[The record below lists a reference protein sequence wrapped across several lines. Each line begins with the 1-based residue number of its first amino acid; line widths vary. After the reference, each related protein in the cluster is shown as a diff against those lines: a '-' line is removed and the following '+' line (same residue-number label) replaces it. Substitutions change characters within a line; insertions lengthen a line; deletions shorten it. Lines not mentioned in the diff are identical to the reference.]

1 MSWPDWLVLAAYAAA
16 VLALAFLTT
25 RGRLGAG
32 EWMLAGR
39 ALPTWAVFGSMAAT
53 ELSAATFVGVPH
65 ASYTGDWTYLQF
77 AVGALAGK
85 LIVSR
90 TFVPLYHRLGVVTV
104 YGFIR
109 ARFGA
114 LAQRATALL
123 FVVGRLL
130 ASGVR
135 LYIAGLAFSVATGQ
149 SLFTAIALC
158 GALAAAYTMVGGI
171 RAVVWTDVLQGIVLC
186 LGACAMLATLGSADE
201 AGIRGIAHWAA
212 EGDRTRVVSFPHYTA
227 LCDFFADARGFW
239 VALLG
244 GCFLTLATH
253 ATDHDMVQ
261 RLLTTRDGER
271 GGRALL
277 ASGLVNFP
285 LTALFL
291 AIGTGLAW
299 YYTQVT
305 IPYDISDSKQIL
317 PLFALHE
324 LPAGARGLVFAGLFA
339 AAMSSLDSAICAIT
353 TTVLCDLRRSASDR
367 APERRQLW
375 RGSVLTSVALVGVAV
390 AMAHYAERGLG
401 GEINLVE
408 LALSAMTIVYGGL
421 LGVFSLGMLTE
432 RRGSEAS
439 VLSGL
444 AAGAGAGALLFL
456 QVPILGAL
464 GFPQRT
470 AIAWPWW
477 IPIAAS
483 LAFAV
488 AATSRRDSREC
499 AA

>member
-1 MSWPDWLVLAAYAAA
+1 
-16 VLALAFLTT
+16 
-25 RGRLGAG
+25 
-32 EWMLAGR
+32 
-39 ALPTWAVFGSMAAT
+39 
-53 ELSAATFVGVPH
+53 
-65 ASYTGDWTYLQF
+65 
-77 AVGALAGK
+77 
-85 LIVSR
+85 
-90 TFVPLYHRLGVVTV
+90 LYHRLGVVTV

-135 LYIAGLAFSVATGQ
+135 LYIAGLAFSAVTGQ
-149 SLFTAIALC
+149 SLFAAIALC

-186 LGACAMLATLGSADE
+186 LGACAVLATLGSADE
-201 AGIRGIAHWAA
+201 GGIRGIAQWAA
-212 EGDRTRVVSFPHYTA
+212 ESDRMRVVSLPHFAA
-227 LCDFFADARGFW
+227 LAEFFAEARGFW

-261 RLLTTRDGER
+261 RLLTTRDGEG
-271 GGRALL
+271 GGRALV

-291 AIGTGLAW
+291 LIGTGLAW
-299 YYTQVT
+299 FYAEGAV
-305 IPYDISDSKQIL
+305 PYDISDSKQIL

-353 TTVLCDLRRSASDR
+353 TTVLSDLRRPTTAA
-367 APERRQLW
+367 APDRRQVW
-375 RGSVLTSVALVGVAV
+375 RGSILTSAALVGVAV
-390 AMAHYAERGLG
+390 AMAHYAECGLG

-421 LGVFSLGMLTE
+421 LGVFSLGLLTK

-444 AAGAGAGALLFL
+444 AVGAGAGALLFL

-464 GFPQRT
+464 GFPQQT
-470 AIAWPWW
+470 AVAWPWW

-488 AATSRRDSREC
+488 AAAGGPSSRGC
-499 AA
+499 AP